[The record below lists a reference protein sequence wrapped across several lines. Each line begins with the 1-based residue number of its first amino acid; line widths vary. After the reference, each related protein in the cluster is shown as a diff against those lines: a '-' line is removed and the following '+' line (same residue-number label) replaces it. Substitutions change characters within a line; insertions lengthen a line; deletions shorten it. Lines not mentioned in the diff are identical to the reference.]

1 MPDFW
6 QFPTGSM
13 GLGPISSIYHAR
25 FMRYLTHRN
34 LLQCEGRK
42 VWGVFG
48 DGEMDEPE
56 SMSALTLAA
65 RERLDN
71 LVWVRELQF
80 AALGWPGAGNGRIID
95 ELEKI
100 VLRCGME
107 SS

>member
-25 FMRYLTHRN
+25 FMRYLQHRG
-34 LLQCEGRK
+34 CSTGRAAAGIGERR

-56 SMSALTLAA
+56 SIP
-65 RERLDN
+65 R
-71 LVWVRELQF
+71 
-80 AALGWPGAGNGRIID
+80 
-95 ELEKI
+95 
-100 VLRCGME
+100 
-107 SS
+107 